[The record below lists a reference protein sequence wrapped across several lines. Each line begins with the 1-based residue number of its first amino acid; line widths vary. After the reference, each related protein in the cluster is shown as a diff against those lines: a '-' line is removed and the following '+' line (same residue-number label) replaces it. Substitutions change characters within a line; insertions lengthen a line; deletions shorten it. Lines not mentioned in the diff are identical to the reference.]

1 VAKKNTNPK
10 DDSTQPAP
18 QPDGSSFEQEI
29 AEVEKI
35 IDRIES
41 GEMGLE
47 DQIEQYARGAE
58 MLKRC
63 RAVLDRCEQRVEEI
77 TAQLDKPARPAD
89 MEADEGT

>member
-1 VAKKNTNPK
+1 MAKKNPNPK
-10 DDSTQPAP
+10 DDAI
-18 QPDGSSFEQEI
+18 QPDGPSFEQAI
-29 AEVEKI
+29 AEVETI

-77 TAQLDKPARPAD
+77 TAQLDKSDHPAD
-89 MEADEGT
+89 MGADGGE